1 MSSITYLSLLLLLL
15 GFVPSTGQ
23 NLALYGLDARRS
35 QILQIS
41 PSTGEILNQ
50 FSSPV
55 LCRPEGACG
64 LAFSGHSLFFVD
76 ATDPDRLIYEFAP
89 DGTAIWHSFPAPGAK
104 VDGLAFADGA
114 LLALSFDED
123 RIYHVDTFAGE
134 VVRQVDSSVDLVGGL
149 AAGGGTLY
157 ASQIRPPVV
166 YALDAGS
173 GAVVREISVAGA
185 LPTGLAV
192 LGQRL
197 FVGDFT
203 GQRILEFA
211 LPTGAEVGQF
221 GGAAGRFSGL
231 AAGSAQP
238 FVPYVLQINPVAEN
252 LTADGRVE
260 LVVRA
265 GIYDTNGRLLRTNN
279 HTQILFGV
287 AGSSPQVV
295 QVTAGEAEAVL
306 TLDPGAE
313 VVVEARVLG
322 LASAFL
328 TRRIV
333 APATRIE
340 LHFTENFLG
349 LIKVEAKL
357 FDGTGG
363 LAFEDTSSIYFS
375 VLRGLA
381 AVIGPQVVAAREGK
395 AHTWIEPQ
403 GRDSDLVIAA
413 QVRSFVHSAGFQVSS
428 AFADSPVAEGG
439 GLAVS
444 VGRVGGRDQFPPAP
458 PTDIEARNLQD
469 QVEIRWTLS
478 ADDVAPVWFD
488 YGDRRVRQLGVYG
501 YRVYRSRDRTFYEE
515 IGRVGPGVDRY
526 FDRTRQVDGTYRYKV
541 LAEDQDNWREMVI
554 LPGTTEDM
562 RRTVMID
569 SAVGVDAGGAPIYGL
584 FDEDLDV
591 DLDDFFLFAD
601 HFGRELGEQIFDPL
615 FDLDESG
622 AVDFADFFLLA
633 DHFGQQ
639 AVSR

>member
-1 MSSITYLSLLLLLL
+1 MVWPLRT
-15 GFVPSTGQ
+15 
-23 NLALYGLDARRS
+23 
-35 QILQIS
+35 
-41 PSTGEILNQ
+41 
-50 FSSPV
+50 
-55 LCRPEGACG
+55 
-64 LAFSGHSLFFVD
+64 VD
-76 ATDPDRLIYEFAP
+76 
-89 DGTAIWHSFPAPGAK
+89 
-104 VDGLAFADGA
+104 

-134 VVRQVDSSVDLVGGL
+134 VVRQVDSSVDLV
-149 AAGGGTLY
+149 GGTLY

-185 LPTGLAV
+185 LPTG
-192 LGQRL
+192 
-197 FVGDFT
+197 
-203 GQRILEFA
+203 
-211 LPTGAEVGQF
+211 AEVGQV

-231 AAGSAQP
+231 AAGLAQP

-381 AVIGPQVVAAREGK
+381 AVIGPRVVAAREGK

-428 AFADSPVAEGG
+428 AFADSPAAEGG

-444 VGRVGGRDQFPPAP
+444 VGRDQFPPAP

-478 ADDVAPVWFD
+478 ADYVAPVWFD
-488 YGDRRVRQLGVYG
+488 CGDRRVRQLGVCG

-526 FDRTRQVDGTYRYKV
+526 FDRTRQIDGTYRYKV

>member
-1 MSSITYLSLLLLLL
+1 MSIITYVSLLLLLL
-15 GFVPSTGQ
+15 GFAPSTGQ
-23 NLALYGLDARRS
+23 DLALYGFDTRRS

-50 FSSPV
+50 VSSPV

-123 RIYHVDTFAGE
+123 RIYRVDTFAGE
-134 VVRQVDSSVDLVGGL
+134 VVQQVDSSVDLVGGL
-149 AAGGGTLY
+149 AAGGGRLY

-173 GAVVREISVAGA
+173 GAVVREISVAGV

-211 LPTGAEVGQF
+211 LTTGAEVGPV
-221 GGAAGRFSGL
+221 GGAVGRFSGL
-231 AAGSAQP
+231 AAGSVQP
-238 FVPYVLQINPVAEN
+238 FAPYVLQINPVAEN
-252 LTADGRVE
+252 MTADGRVE

-279 HTQILFGV
+279 HTEILFVV
-287 AGSSPQVV
+287 AGSSQQAV

-306 TLDPGAE
+306 TLDPGTE
-313 VVVEARVLG
+313 VVVEARVPG
-322 LASAFL
+322 LASASV

-349 LIKVEAKL
+349 LIKVEAEL

-363 LAFEDTSSIYFS
+363 PAFEDTSSISFS

-395 AHTWIEPQ
+395 AQTWIEPQ

-413 QVRSFVHSAGFQVSS
+413 QVRNFVHSAGFQVS
-428 AFADSPVAEGG
+428 AFADSPAAESG

-444 VGRVGGRDQFPPAP
+444 VRRVGGRDQFPPAP

-501 YRVYRSRDRTFYEE
+501 YRVYRSRDRNFYEE

-541 LAEDQDNWREMVI
+541 LAEDQDNWREMMI

-562 RRTVMID
+562 RRTVMIA
-569 SAVGVDAGGAPIYGL
+569 SAVGVDAEGAPIYGL

-601 HFGRELGEQIFDPL
+601 HFGRELGEQAFDEL
-615 FDLDESG
+615 FDLDKSG

>member
-1 MSSITYLSLLLLLL
+1 
-15 GFVPSTGQ
+15 
-23 NLALYGLDARRS
+23 
-35 QILQIS
+35 
-41 PSTGEILNQ
+41 
-50 FSSPV
+50 
-55 LCRPEGACG
+55 
-64 LAFSGHSLFFVD
+64 
-76 ATDPDRLIYEFAP
+76 
-89 DGTAIWHSFPAPGAK
+89 
-104 VDGLAFADGA
+104 
-114 LLALSFDED
+114 
-123 RIYHVDTFAGE
+123 
-134 VVRQVDSSVDLVGGL
+134 
-149 AAGGGTLY
+149 
-157 ASQIRPPVV
+157 
-166 YALDAGS
+166 
-173 GAVVREISVAGA
+173 
-185 LPTGLAV
+185 
-192 LGQRL
+192 
-197 FVGDFT
+197 
-203 GQRILEFA
+203 
-211 LPTGAEVGQF
+211 
-221 GGAAGRFSGL
+221 
-231 AAGSAQP
+231 P

-265 GIYDTNGRLLRTNN
+265 GIYYTNGRLLRTNN

-287 AGSSPQVV
+287 AGSSQQVV

-322 LASAFL
+322 LASAFV

-363 LAFEDTSSIYFS
+363 PAFEDTSSISFS

-381 AVIGPQVVAAREGK
+381 AVIGPQVVSAREGK
-395 AHTWIEPQ
+395 VHTWIEPQ

-428 AFADSPVAEGG
+428 VFADSPAAEGG

-444 VGRVGGRDQFPPAP
+444 VGRDQFPPAP

-478 ADDVAPVWFD
+478 ADDAVPVWFD

-526 FDRTRQVDGTYRYKV
+526 FDRTRQIDGTYRYKV
-541 LAEDQDNWREMVI
+541 LAEDQDNW
-554 LPGTTEDM
+554 
-562 RRTVMID
+562 
-569 SAVGVDAGGAPIYGL
+569 
-584 FDEDLDV
+584 
-591 DLDDFFLFAD
+591 
-601 HFGRELGEQIFDPL
+601 
-615 FDLDESG
+615 
-622 AVDFADFFLLA
+622 
-633 DHFGQQ
+633 
-639 AVSR
+639 